1 MAVALFGASALA
13 LQHKEHVTS
22 FLGRPREQVA
32 GALLWDAVPTL
43 SAALFL
49 VFYAELSFR
58 SRNLLSRSHH
68 RDLGRASKIVTLSR
82 KLSWVL
88 SIYVCACCRISVT

>member
-22 FLGRPREQVA
+22 FLGRSREQVA
-32 GALLWDAVPTL
+32 AALLWDALPTL
-43 SAALFL
+43 SAAMFL

-58 SRNLLSRSHH
+58 TRNLLSRNHH
-68 RDLGRASKIVTLSR
+68 RNLGRASQIVAVSGFR
-82 KLSWVL
+82 NVP
-88 SIYVCACCRISVT
+88 